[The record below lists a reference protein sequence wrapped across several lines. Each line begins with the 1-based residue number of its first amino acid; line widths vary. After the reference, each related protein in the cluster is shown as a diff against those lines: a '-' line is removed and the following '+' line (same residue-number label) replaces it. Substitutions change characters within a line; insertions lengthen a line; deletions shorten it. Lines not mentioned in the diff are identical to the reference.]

1 MYNRLEKGDYN
12 DQKSDEKEN
21 SFRKKTRAS
30 CKDSKKNG
38 SCNDNTCSLQVDGLQ
53 LGAARGQHGEV
64 PECERLAELD
74 VEVQEVVAG
83 GREAAQHLAHV
94 IPGGDAEAE
103 EAAPHPGQQLRH
115 GPRPRHGVAE
125 QRDARPEAGV
135 AAEPKQRPARE
146 AEVAQ
151 LHLREASHDEEPDLL
166 GQPEDELLG
175 VLGRG
180 TPTVTVPVH
189 RALVRVYVILNVD

>member
-1 MYNRLEKGDYN
+1 M
-12 DQKSDEKEN
+12 
-21 SFRKKTRAS
+21 
-30 CKDSKKNG
+30 
-38 SCNDNTCSLQVDGLQ
+38 Q
-53 LGAARGQHGEV
+53 LGTARGQHGEV

-74 VEVQEVVAG
+74 VEVEEVVAG

-135 AAEPKQRPARE
+135 AAEPEQRPARE

-151 LHLREASHDEEPDLL
+151 LRLREASHDEEPDLL
-166 GQPEDELLG
+166 GQPEDELPG
-175 VLGRG
+175 VLGRR
-180 TPTVTVPVH
+180 TLATTVPMN
-189 RALVRVYVILNVD
+189 RAKVRVYVVLTDD